1 MAVATELAALG
12 DDDRHDDASTN
23 SNANAADDVWE
34 NSVSEEDK
42 SKNDTADESRSA
54 GTPNPI

>member
-1 MAVATELAALG
+1 MAVATELVALE
-12 DDDRHDDASTN
+12 DDELHDDANTN
-23 SNANAADDVWE
+23 SNANAADGCEDG
-34 NSVSEEDK
+34 VSEEDK